1 MDSSTNRKEKTPNPV
16 DVHVGA
22 RVKLRRM
29 MAGMSQERLGEHLGL
44 TFQQIQKYEKGANR
58 IGASRLYAIAH
69 ILETPIQ
76 FFFEEMPSGAP
87 SADAEDDGFS
97 VSGFV
102 ATNEGLELNLAFA
115 RIRDPATRRHLAD
128 LVRSVADGVASD
140 DLGTGDEDPKRS
152 EAKDT
157 ADGG

>member
-1 MDSSTNRKEKTPNPV
+1 MDSTTGRKDKAPNPV

-29 MAGMSQERLGEHLGL
+29 MVGMSQERLGEHLGL

-58 IGASRLYAIAH
+58 IGASRLYAIAQ

-76 FFFEEMPSGAP
+76 FFFDEMPSPGP
-87 SADAEDDGFS
+87 GLEGEEDMVS

-128 LVRSVADGVASD
+128 LVRSVADGSGGD
-140 DLGTGDEDPKRS
+140 DEDAPADARG
-152 EAKDT
+152 AKARDT

>member
-1 MDSSTNRKEKTPNPV
+1 METTSSRLEKAPNPV

-58 IGASRLYAIAH
+58 IGASRLYAIAQ
-69 ILETPIQ
+69 ILDTPVQ
-76 FFFEEMPSGAP
+76 FFFDEMPAAPAPDGSG
-87 SADAEDDGFS
+87 EKMVS

-102 ATNEGLELNLAFA
+102 STNEGLELNLAFA

-128 LVRSVADGVASD
+128 LVRSVADGAALASEDEASD
-140 DLGTGDEDPKRS
+140 KG
-152 EAKDT
+152 
-157 ADGG
+157 